1 MDRVLLGGV
10 PVKVAVYSIAKD
22 EAKHVERWA
31 SSAMDADHVILMDTG
46 STDGTVEL
54 AEDLG
59 VTVHRR
65 LIKPWRFDHA
75 RNTALALVPDDVNY
89 CIALDLDEVLVPGW
103 RTALETAHREGW
115 SRPRYR
121 YTWSWNAD
129 GSPGLVYGGDKIH
142 TRHGYVW
149 RHPVHEVITPL
160 GEERQGWVSLQIHH
174 FPDATKSRSQ
184 YLPLLAQSVT
194 EDPSDDR
201 NAYYYARELHFAGRA
216 DEAVAEFTRYL
227 ALPTATW
234 DAERSKAM
242 RYLAQLQPE
251 QAERWLLKATAEA
264 PHRREPWV
272 DLAQHY
278 HEQLAWP
285 MSLAAALRALEVT
298 DQPLEYLCEPD
309 AWGAK
314 PHDLAAIAAHW
325 MGNGELARFHGAKAV
340 EFEPTNERLVGNLA
354 HYTPPSGG

>member
-1 MDRVLLGGV
+1 VDRFLLGGV

-31 SSAMDADHVILMDTG
+31 ASAMDADHVILMDTG

-59 VTVHRR
+59 VTVHQR
-65 LIKPWRFDHA
+65 LIKPWRFDLA
-75 RNTALALVPDDVNY
+75 RNTALALVPDDVEY

-115 SRPRYR
+115 TRPRYR

-201 NAYYYARELHFAGRA
+201 NAYYYARELHFAGRS
-216 DEAVAEFTRYL
+216 DEAVTEFTRYL
-227 ALPTATW
+227 ALPSATW

-242 RYLAQLQPE
+242 RYLAQLEPD

-278 HEQLAWP
+278 HDRQAWAL
-285 MSLAAALRALEVT
+285 SLAAALRALEVT

-325 MGNGELARFHGAKAV
+325 MGNGELARFHGGKAV